1 MATNYENKPGGE
13 GLGAKL
19 KAFFTNRAVVVTLV
33 TLLLAVGII
42 VAATVA
48 ANRSHRPLPGGDATG
63 TEGASGT
70 KPTGGL
76 DVFKEEDTLPT
87 FHGADTLDEA
97 AGTSEPAAL
106 CMALPVTGQLI
117 KGHDATLQVFSTT
130 MGDYRIHLGVDIAT
144 AESAPVAAAADGTV
158 TKIWQDPMM
167 GCCVAVDHGDK
178 TLSIYKNLSATLA
191 DGVAEGTTVKKGQQI
206 ATVGDSAAAEM
217 AEEPHLHFEVTVN
230 GLSVDPLTFFDAADV
245 AAMQDPEA
253 DDAFEETAAGK

>member
-1 MATNYENKPGGE
+1 MANNHENKSGGN
-13 GLGAKL
+13 GFGAKL
-19 KAFFTNRAVVVTLV
+19 KQFFTNRAVVVTLV

-48 ANRSHRPLPGGDATG
+48 ANRSHRPVPGTDGTA

-97 AGTSEPAAL
+97 AGTTEPEAL
-106 CMALPVTGQLI
+106 CMALPVKGQLI

-130 MGDYRIHLGVDIAT
+130 MGDYRIHLGVDIST
-144 AESAPVAAAADGTV
+144 AENAPVCAAADGTI
-158 TKIWQDPMM
+158 TKIWQDAMM
-167 GCCVAVDHGDK
+167 GCCVAVDHGDE
-178 TLSIYKNLSATLA
+178 TLSVYKNLSATLA
-191 DGVAEGTTVKKGQQI
+191 DGITEGAAVKKGQAF

-230 GLSVDPLTFFDAADV
+230 GLSVDPLTFFDEADV